1 MAERSH
7 PTSNGNTMSH
17 GASRGPAINP
27 RGSATL
33 AGVRRNLFQS
43 QGIPQAP
50 TRALRRPAAAPST
63 ASPLASNTNNNDENE
78 TVRPDADAQPNSD
91 ATGIVV
97 RDRHGEI
104 EWGEPPSPDL
114 DDQGELPL
122 ESQREEVE
130 RGFPATSDCVSTEAN
145 LGVTE
150 ERLRLSEAVKSHQ
163 INSSAMSDQPEGE
176 LRFQSYVG
184 LDANLD

>member
-7 PTSNGNTMSH
+7 PTANGTTMSH

-33 AGVRRNLFQS
+33 AGVRRNLFQN
-43 QGIPQAP
+43 QGVPQPP
-50 TRALRRPAAAPST
+50 TRGLRRPAAATSA
-63 ASPLASNTNNNDENE
+63 ASPLASSTTHDENE

-130 RGFPATSDCVSTEAN
+130 RGFPLAFDPLLFVC
-145 LGVTE
+145 
-150 ERLRLSEAVKSHQ
+150 
-163 INSSAMSDQPEGE
+163 
-176 LRFQSYVG
+176 
-184 LDANLD
+184 